1 MIVVNNIML
10 KFNPNILKIKL
21 FYLNIIGR
29 IKKNDFIIN
38 TTTSINKK
46 TDSILIIFPIKQSEF
61 DVAKYSFR
69 NLLLSNN
76 DQYTYLINNIYLN
89 NSHFKGT
96 TYGFSYF
103 KKKNKMVLNDNFYDD
118 DIINKKF
125 DVIIDLN
132 FDFFLD
138 IGMLVNSIEANYKIC
153 LKDCYSDWFYN
164 IQLECSTLEY
174 GYDQINNMLG

>member
-10 KFNPNILKIKL
+10 KFNSNILKIKL

-29 IKKNDFIIN
+29 IKKNSFIIN
-38 TTTSINKK
+38 TTNDINKK
-46 TDSILIIFPIKQSEF
+46 TDSILIIFPVGQSEF
-61 DVAKYSFR
+61 DVAKFAFR

-76 DQYTYLINNIYLN
+76 NQYTYLINNIYLN

-96 TYGFSYF
+96 TYGFNYF
-103 KKKNKMVLNDNFYDD
+103 KKKNKVIINDNFNDD
-118 DIINKKF
+118 NIIDKKF

-132 FDFFLD
+132 FKFFLD
-138 IGMLVNSIEANYKIC
+138 IGMLVNSIEADYKIC
-153 LKDCYSDWFYN
+153 LKNDYSDWFYN